1 MRSVSQ
7 ILRFRFLV
15 VVIVCGVLVAL
26 ATGLFEN
33 RPEASIIGNK
43 YYGYPLVWRVT
54 GTFQPTEIILTNL
67 TINMAF
73 WIAVSFFAFFAII
86 ILEKIVFPKLGIKV
100 NYKSLILPL
109 VLFIPLGLVMD
120 FAHEF
125 GHAMW
130 GVAVGGRLGYMKVT
144 FFEIYPRL
152 AITPEF
158 VLGEVWVNGIPS
170 DFGYGLFLLGGA
182 LTTNIAAWLLALTL
196 LKVKFGNNTQVAMRM
211 LGLFGL
217 LDLPFYVFL
226 PQIGLQHWVFLG
238 GQTPEPLRGA
248 RMMGIPDPAFYIM
261 VIITTIGL
269 IFFYYKHLRKKVKH
283 MVKTFFAATSPKPP
297 QQH

>member
-1 MRSVSQ
+1 MRSVSR

-15 VVIVCGVLVAL
+15 VVIVFGILVAL

-33 RPEASIIGNK
+33 RPGITIPENK
-43 YYGYPLVWRVT
+43 YYGYPLIWRIT
-54 GTFQPTEIILTNL
+54 KTFQPTEIIPTNL
-67 TINMAF
+67 ATNMAF
-73 WIAVSFFAFFAII
+73 WIAISFFAFFAMI
-86 ILEKIVFPKLGIKV
+86 ILKKIVFPKLGIKV
-100 NYKSLILPL
+100 NYKSLLLLL

-120 FAHEF
+120 FVHEF

-130 GVAVGGRLGYMKVT
+130 GVAVGGRLTYMKVT

-158 VLGEVWVNGIPS
+158 VLGEVFVSGIPTN
-170 DFGYGLFLLGGA
+170 FGYGLFLLGGA
-182 LTTNIAAWLLALTL
+182 LTTNIVSWLLALPL
-196 LKVKFGNNTQVAMRM
+196 LKVKFGKKTQVAIRM

-217 LDLPFYVFL
+217 LDLPFYVLL

-238 GQTPEPLRGA
+238 GCAPEPLIGA
-248 RMMGIPDPAFYIM
+248 RMMGISDPAFYIT

-269 IFFYYKHLRKKVKH
+269 IFLYFKPLLGRVKNII
-283 MVKTFFAATSPKPP
+283 KTFFTAISHKPP
-297 QQH
+297 QH

>member
-7 ILRFRFLV
+7 ILRFRILV
-15 VVIVCGVLVAL
+15 VVIVCGALVAL
-26 ATGLFEN
+26 ATGFFEN
-33 RPEASIIGNK
+33 GPEISIPGNR

-67 TINMAF
+67 AINMAF
-73 WIAVSFFAFFAII
+73 WIAISFFAMI
-86 ILEKIVFPKLGIKV
+86 ILEKIVLPKLGIKI

-120 FAHEF
+120 FVHEF
-125 GHAMW
+125 GHVMW
-130 GVAVGGRLGYMKVT
+130 GVAAGGRLTYMKVT

-158 VLGEVWVNGIPS
+158 VLGKVLVEGILT

-182 LTTNIAAWLLALTL
+182 LTTNIAAWLLALPL
-196 LKVKFGNNTQVAMRM
+196 LKVKFRNKTQVAIRM

-238 GQTPEPLRGA
+238 GYGPEPLIGA
-248 RMMGIPDPAFYIM
+248 RMMGIPDPAFYAM

-269 IFFYYKHLRKKVKH
+269 ILFYFKPFREKIKS
-283 MVKTFFAATSPKPP
+283 MIKTLFV
-297 QQH
+297 